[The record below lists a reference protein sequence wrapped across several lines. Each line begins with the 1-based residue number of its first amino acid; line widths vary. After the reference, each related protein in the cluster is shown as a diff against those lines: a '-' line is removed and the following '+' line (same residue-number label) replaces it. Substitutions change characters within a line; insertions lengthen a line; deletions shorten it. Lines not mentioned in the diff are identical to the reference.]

1 MAILPVAR
9 SMYLCDHNIGYEDAK
24 VDLYGL
30 FSALRPL
37 RECPFLYGPFCVYA
51 QLVDGLGEI
60 PFRIDVVFADADELL
75 FSSAP

>member
-51 QLVDGLGEI
+51 QLV
-60 PFRIDVVFADADELL
+60 RIDVVFADADELL